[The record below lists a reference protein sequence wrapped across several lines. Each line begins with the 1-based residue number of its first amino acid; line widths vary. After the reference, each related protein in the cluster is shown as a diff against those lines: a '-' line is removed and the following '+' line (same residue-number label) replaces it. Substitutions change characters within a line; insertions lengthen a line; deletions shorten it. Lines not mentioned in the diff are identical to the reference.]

1 MEILLVE
8 DDNKIGTVVKR
19 GLDEEG
25 FSVEVA
31 LDGDTGLWL
40 ATEGTFDLILLDI
53 MLPGRNGF
61 QICAELRA
69 RGIWT
74 PIMML
79 TAKDGDLDEAEA
91 LDTGADDYLTKP
103 FSFPVLVARV
113 RSILR
118 RVGGRVAPAPANA
131 GDLRIDP
138 TARRVWR
145 GDRDVTVTA
154 RQFEV
159 LESVIASTG
168 LPQLSGDE
176 DLLVQVVTNDGTV
189 RLASA
194 NLAGMRPITSLVP
207 GHRTVQTMPGRPEVF
222 RVLVRRVVSDGRPAL
237 VIVGTNNDHITDP
250 ISILSRLLATAVPVV
265 ILALGALTWWLTGR
279 TLRPVETMRVEMAG
293 ITGTNLGRRVAE
305 PAAGDEIARLART
318 MNATLDRLE
327 GAIRRQQR
335 FVADASHEL
344 RSPLTR
350 MRSELEVDIARAQP
364 NETRTTQAS
373 VLEETIT
380 LQHLVDDLLHLARV
394 DGAPALMRSQRV
406 DLDDIVFREAR
417 RLQERSSGQHPRL
430 GMRHLRRDG

>member
-8 DDNKIGTVVKR
+8 DDKKIATVVKR

-69 RGIWT
+69 RRIWT

-145 GDRDVTVTA
+145 GDREVTVTA

-159 LESVIASTG
+159 LEFLIRRAG
-168 LPQLSGDE
+168 
-176 DLLVQVVTNDGTV
+176 QVVTKQEFLNGVWQYDFEGDLNIVEVYIRRLRSAIDEPFGRRSIETIRGAGY
-189 RLASA
+189 RLAA
-194 NLAGMRPITSLVP
+194 
-207 GHRTVQTMPGRPEVF
+207 
-222 RVLVRRVVSDGRPAL
+222 DG
-237 VIVGTNNDHITDP
+237 G
-250 ISILSRLLATAVPVV
+250 
-265 ILALGALTWWLTGR
+265 
-279 TLRPVETMRVEMAG
+279 
-293 ITGTNLGRRVAE
+293 
-305 PAAGDEIARLART
+305 
-318 MNATLDRLE
+318 
-327 GAIRRQQR
+327 
-335 FVADASHEL
+335 
-344 RSPLTR
+344 
-350 MRSELEVDIARAQP
+350 
-364 NETRTTQAS
+364 
-373 VLEETIT
+373 
-380 LQHLVDDLLHLARV
+380 
-394 DGAPALMRSQRV
+394 
-406 DLDDIVFREAR
+406 
-417 RLQERSSGQHPRL
+417 
-430 GMRHLRRDG
+430 